1 MVMIGKNQSEAEP
14 NSNVDVLS
22 ILEARKKEGE
32 LGYEQQLAYEHVKK
46 FAILSKAQA
55 EKFEKELI
63 EIGMSRRLAK
73 KIIDVMPVNDLQLK
87 QVLIMD
93 KRSFDD
99 STIAKVMEIIKSY
112 RK

>member
-1 MVMIGKNQSEAEP
+1 MIGKNQSEAEP
-14 NSNVDVLS
+14 NSSVDVLG

-46 FAILSKAQA
+46 FATLSKAQA
-55 EKFEKELI
+55 EKFEKELTEMGI
-63 EIGMSRRLAK
+63 SKRLAK
-73 KIIDVMPVNDLQLK
+73 KIIDIMPLNALQLK

-93 KRSFDD
+93 KRSFEDQ
-99 STIAKVMEIIKSY
+99 TIEKILEIINSY